1 MAKVFNRQTGKGLK
15 DQKSVRSFLEDQG
28 VIYERWGVERLPVQL
43 QREYLLKEEE
53 REKLIEL
60 YRDEISELKRV
71 QNYKTEDIV
80 ILSDNTPNLESL
92 LEKFRKE
99 HHHIDDEVRFTI
111 DGSGV
116 FTVHQGKLIFDIT
129 VEPGDLVVVP
139 ACARHWFDL
148 NEEKRIKCIRI
159 FKDPA
164 GWEAVYD

>member
-15 DQKSVRSFLEDQG
+15 DQKSVSSFLGDQG
-28 VIYERWGVERLPVQL
+28 VIYERWGIERLPSRL
-43 QREYLLKEEE
+43 RSEYRLKDEEKGE
-53 REKLIEL
+53 LIDL
-60 YRDEISELKRV
+60 FRDEIGELKRS
-71 QNYKTEDIV
+71 QNYQTEDIV
-80 ILSDNTPNLESL
+80 VLSEKTPDLEGV

-111 DGSGV
+111 DGSGI
-116 FTVHQGKLIFDIT
+116 FSIHQGELTFDIT

-139 ACARHWFDL
+139 AYTRHWFNL
-148 NEEKRIKCIRI
+148 NEEQRIKCIRI